1 MKNLIFNFK
10 VGDKMTNIRKKP
22 LNSLEDTIRA
32 VPGLKKLVKKV
43 DLYKKRTSNPTYRNK
58 TKDRLVRN
66 NGERTNNH

>member
-10 VGDKMTNIRKKP
+10 EGDKMTNIRKKP

-58 TKDRLVRN
+58 TRDRLVRN

>member
-10 VGDKMTNIRKKP
+10 EGDKMTNIRKKP

>member
-1 MKNLIFNFK
+1 
-10 VGDKMTNIRKKP
+10 MTNTRKKP

>member
-1 MKNLIFNFK
+1 MNNLIFNFK

>member
-1 MKNLIFNFK
+1 
-10 VGDKMTNIRKKP
+10 MTNSRKKP